1 MGVHL
6 KRITELSEQ
15 QFKNISD
22 FECREEEMSHFLKGE
37 ALAYDEEGE
46 GNTFLVIDDNDR
58 ICAYYTIK
66 ANSIQIVDDNS
77 KHNKYRVFPAVEI
90 ARLAVDMDFE
100 GQSIGSAI
108 LGVILDVVNGIKKHL
123 GIKFIYLYSLPDSI
137 RFYKTK
143 NKAKL
148 KFKEFPK
155 GTKCLEESCREN
167 TGCTLL
173 YVKL

>member
-1 MGVHL
+1 MGMHL
-6 KRITELSEQ
+6 KRITELSEE
-15 QFKNISD
+15 QFRNISN
-22 FECREEEMSHFLKGE
+22 FESREEEMTDFLKGE
-37 ALAYDEEGE
+37 ALTYDEAGE
-46 GNTFLVIDDNDR
+46 GNTFLVINDDNE

-66 ANSIQIVDDNS
+66 ANSIQIVDERNQY
-77 KHNKYRVFPAVEI
+77 NKYRVFPAVEI
-90 ARLAVDMDFE
+90 ARLAVDMKFE
-100 GQSIGSAI
+100 GQFIASAI
-108 LGVILDVVNGIKKHL
+108 LGIILDLVNDIKSHL
-123 GIKFIYLYSLPDSI
+123 GIKFIYLYSLPEAI

-173 YVKL
+173 YINL